1 MPTIR
6 KMDKRAPNA
15 WAPPVS
21 ITDLRLPPT
30 FVVEHVIRTLSYQ
43 GALTPI
49 EVARSLRVHD
59 GIALELLDGL
69 RSAGLVQLDAGQ
81 ANFDRLGRLRLTDAG
96 NARVAVARQRTWYAG
111 PLPVSFTD
119 FSRRTGAA
127 TRPECSADAIR
138 SELQSLAFETGATEA
153 LGQAI
158 AAGATVVIDGVAAD
172 EQPDLATALGRGLA
186 GTVTLPYALFA
197 AGAVIR
203 LFDPQRHRPVED
215 RPHDDD
221 ELDVFRS
228 SRDVAQW
235 ATVAR
240 PVITLTGGV
249 LPSDVLP
256 AYDEDARF
264 YVAPP
269 PLAAIGG
276 LLCVIDAGM
285 NAQSLV
291 DLAQLWLTPG
301 EHGIGVVL
309 LRSGERVEVP
319 WRAATALIG
328 VAAASLPE
336 PVRNAA
342 SYAVDVGRLG
352 GQELPRF
359 LARRL
364 LMPPFPESAVEG
376 LASLLERGE
385 VSTRIAAAAA
395 CRYLRD
401 RANYER
407 DAFSPAPA
415 VLEQAVEFAARNP
428 GQRSVLRAA

>member
-1 MPTIR
+1 MARSSP
-6 KMDKRAPNA
+6 DA
-15 WAPPVS
+15 WAPPASVA
-21 ITDLRLPPT
+21 DLRLPPT

-43 GALTPI
+43 GTLTPA
-49 EVARSLRVHD
+49 EVARSLRVQD

-111 PLPVSFTD
+111 PLPVSFSD
-119 FSRRTGAA
+119 FSHRTGAA
-127 TRPECSADAIR
+127 TRPECSSDAFR
-138 SELQSLAFETGATEA
+138 SELQPLAFEANATDA
-153 LGQAI
+153 IGQAI

-172 EQPDLATALGRGLA
+172 EQRELASALGRGLA

-203 LFDPQRHRPVED
+203 LFDPQRHRPVEE

-221 ELDVFRS
+221 ALDVFRS
-228 SRDVAQW
+228 SRDVTQW

-240 PVITLTGGV
+240 PSITLTGGV
-249 LPSDVLP
+249 LPSDVVP

-285 NAQSLV
+285 SLQTLV

-301 EHGIGVVL
+301 THGVGVL
-309 LRSGERVEVP
+309 MLRSGERIELP
-319 WRAATALIG
+319 WRTATALIG
-328 VAAASLPE
+328 VAPASLPE
-336 PVRNAA
+336 PVRRAVG
-342 SYAVDVGRLG
+342 YDVDVGRVEGHL
-352 GQELPRF
+352 LSLF
-359 LARRL
+359 LAHRL
-364 LMPPFPESAVEG
+364 LEPAFPESVIEHV
-376 LASLLERGE
+376 ASRLEKRALC
-385 VSTRIAAAAA
+385 TRAGASAA

-401 RANYER
+401 RADYER
-407 DAFSPAPA
+407 DAFSPSPS
-415 VLEQAVEFAARNP
+415 VLDQAVEFAAMAPARR
-428 GQRSVLRAA
+428 GSLRAA